1 MTKLITLCLVIV
13 GLINFLP
20 VVGVV
25 AAQRMESAYAIS
37 LQSAELQILMR
48 HRALLFGI
56 LGGFILFSAFNPNY
70 QWAAMAMAAFSMIG
84 FALLALTTGSYNA
97 ELGRVLT
104 ADIVGIVFL
113 AIAVALKIL
122 IGTEKP

>member
-1 MTKLITLCLVIV
+1 MTKLITLCRIIV
-13 GLINFLP
+13 GLINVLP
-20 VVGVV
+20 VRGVL

-37 LQSAELQILMR
+37 LQSSELQILMR

-56 LGGFILFSAFNPNY
+56 LGGFILFSAFRPDY
-70 QWAAMAMAAFSMIG
+70 QWAAMIMAAISMIG
-84 FALLALTTGSYNA
+84 FAVLTLTNAPYNA

-113 AIAVALKIL
+113 AIAVVLKL
-122 IGTEKP
+122 LLNAENP

>member
-70 QWAAMAMAAFSMIG
+70 QWAAMAMAGLSMIG

-113 AIAVALKIL
+113 AIAVVLKII
-122 IGTEKP
+122 IGTEKT